1 MVAFEEKGAVNAAL
15 ANVAYLVPV
24 LLVVVALPVCVHRRW
39 KRERARLCSRL
50 AQAEDQLRLALETS
64 SEGGWDWD
72 PRCRRLHLS
81 HRAMDVLGRARNG
94 SEEFGLSEWR
104 RSIHPDDRRAVHLA
118 LLRHL
123 RFDLPFDV
131 TCRMRT
137 NDGAERWVRTRGR
150 ARRRGASG
158 IESMSGFIGDVTAAR
173 LAQAAEAQLAARH
186 ASVLTALPDLMFEL
200 DESARIVR
208 CHAAE
213 ATALPMAPDA
223 FLGRRT
229 HEVFPASVARQMD
242 AACRALRAGA
252 RLETI
257 EYALPIRMGEQA
269 EFEGRLVRISTGGYL
284 CIVRDITERKVAEL
298 ELVRH
303 RDNLAELVAEQTV
316 DLLLAKD
323 AAERVRRGQA
333 LFLRQLSHDLRSPL
347 HAIMGFTE
355 IGLSHR
361 ADAARHT
368 QCLEKIADS
377 ARRMTALV
385 TEVRDVSRAEL
396 EGGQLSVALV
406 DWEIVCRDVL
416 TKCAPMF
423 EAKRLQA
430 CLEVRASVCPVRAD
444 GLRLHQ
450 VVENLV
456 TNAVKFS
463 PVGGTVRLMLV
474 CHANRP
480 EAEEV
485 VLTVMDDGVGLG
497 DADDDGLFDTLT
509 RTAAGVSDDLNGGG
523 LGLSICRHYVEAFAG
538 RIEAENR
545 PGGGA
550 LFRVCLPCARNSGLH
565 HGGLKDA

>member
-1 MVAFEEKGAVNAAL
+1 VNAAL
-15 ANVAYLVPV
+15 VNAAYMVPA
-24 LLVVVALPVCVHRRW
+24 LLVVVALPVCMRGWW
-39 KRERARLCSRL
+39 KRSRGEQARLRSRL

-72 PRCRRLHLS
+72 QRGRRVLLS
-81 HRAMDVLGRARNG
+81 RRAMDVLGRARNG
-94 SEEFGLSEWR
+94 SAEIGLTEWR

-131 TCRMRT
+131 ICRTRMA
-137 NDGAERWVRTRGR
+137 DGVERWIRTRGR
-150 ARRRGASG
+150 ARRHGSG
-158 IESMSGFIGDVTAAR
+158 GVESVSGFVGDVTAAR

-200 DESARIVR
+200 DESSRIVR
-208 CHAAE
+208 YHAAE
-213 ATALPMAPDA
+213 ETALAMVSEA
-223 FLGRRT
+223 FPGRRT
-229 HEVFPASVARQMD
+229 DEVFPASVARQM
-242 AACRALRAGA
+242 AVACDALRAGA

-257 EYALPIRMGEQA
+257 EYALPARAGEQA
-269 EFEGRLVRISTGGYL
+269 DFEGRFVRISTGGYL
-284 CIVRDITERKVAEL
+284 CIVRDITARKAAEL
-298 ELVRH
+298 ELMRH

-323 AAERVRRGQA
+323 AAERIRRGQA
-333 LFLRQLSHDLRSPL
+333 QFLRRLSHDLRSPL

-361 ADAARHT
+361 DDAARQA

-377 ARRMTALV
+377 ARRMSALV

-396 EGGQLSVALV
+396 EGGQLSVMPV

-416 TKCAPMF
+416 AQCAPMF
-423 EAKRLQA
+423 EAKRLKA
-430 CLEVRASVCPVRAD
+430 RLAVSASVCPVRAD

-450 VVENLV
+450 VVENLI

-463 PVGGTVRLMLV
+463 PVGGTVRLSLA
-474 CHANRP
+474 CHANGPGP
-480 EAEEV
+480 EDV
-485 VLTVMDDGVGLG
+485 VLTVMDEGVGLG
-497 DADDDGLFDTLT
+497 EADDDGLFDTLT
-509 RTAAGVSDDLNGGG
+509 RPAVGVPDDPDGGG
-523 LGLSICRHYVEAFAG
+523 LGLTICRHYVEAFSG

-550 LFRVCLPCARNSGLH
+550 LFRVSLPCARTTGPH
-565 HGGLKDA
+565 HGVLNDA